1 VRLRTLLLILAA
13 LVALPA
19 ARLTG
24 LIPAAAAPRKVAVA
38 PPGAAARPPARPLP
52 STIPSTVPAVTTPT
66 TRPPTV
72 EYVPTV
78 VWTVA
83 RVRSTGVDVY
93 GDPTSPEAAL
103 HVTGQ
108 TEFGTPRVLPV
119 IGQQD
124 GWFEVRLPVRP
135 NNAVGWVR
143 TADVDQ
149 GAVADRIYVSLA
161 NRNLQWVHGQTPV
174 LQTTV
179 GLGSLGN
186 PTPPGEYYVTDI
198 IPSSGAYGPW
208 IVALNGHSETLTDF
222 EGGDARLA
230 VHGTNDP
237 SSIGATTSH
246 GCVHVPN
253 DIDSRLA
260 SVIQPGTLVE
270 VGY

>member
-1 VRLRTLLLILAA
+1 LLLAA
-13 LVALPA
+13 VAALPA

-24 LIPAAAAPRKVAVA
+24 LLPAAAAPRRVASAA
-38 PPGAAARPPARPLP
+38 PRAARPAPPALPATVP
-52 STIPSTVPAVTTPT
+52 STAAPLTTPT
-66 TRPPTV
+66 TKAPTV

-83 RVRSTGVDVY
+83 TVRSTGVDVY
-93 GDPTSPEAAL
+93 GDPSSADVAL
-103 HVTGQ
+103 HLTGQ
-108 TEFGTPRVLPV
+108 TEFGTARVLPV

-135 NNAVGWVR
+135 NNAAGWVR
-143 TADVDQ
+143 TTDVDQ
-149 GAVADRIYVSLA
+149 GSVGDRIYVSLA
-161 NRNLQWVHGQTPV
+161 NRSLEWLHGQTPV
-174 LQTTV
+174 LQTSV

-198 IPSSGAYGPW
+198 VPSSGAYGPW
-208 IVALNGHSETLTDF
+208 ILALNGHSETLTDF

-230 VHGTNDP
+230 IHGTNDP

-253 DIDSRLA
+253 AIDSRLA

>member
-1 VRLRTLLLILAA
+1 VRLRTLLILLAA
-13 LVALPA
+13 IAALPA

-24 LIPAAAAPRKVAVA
+24 LIPAAAAPRRV
-38 PPGAAARPPARPLP
+38 AAAPSRAAAPAATL
-52 STIPSTVPAVTTPT
+52 PSTVPSTAPPATTPT
-66 TRPPTV
+66 TRAPTV
-72 EYVPTV
+72 AFVPSV
-78 VWTVA
+78 AWTVA
-83 RVRSTGVDVY
+83 QVRSTGVDVY
-93 GDPTSPEAAL
+93 ADPTSTDVSL
-103 HVTGQ
+103 HVTAQ

-119 IGQQD
+119 IGQQA

-135 NNAVGWVR
+135 NTAVGWVR
-143 TADVDQ
+143 TTDVDQ
-149 GAVADRIYVSLA
+149 GSVGDRIYVSLA
-161 NRNLQWVHGQTPV
+161 NRTLRWDHGQTPV

-186 PTPPGEYYVTDI
+186 PTPPGEYYITDI

-208 IVALNGHSETLTDF
+208 TLALNGHSETLTDF

-230 VHGTNDP
+230 IHGTNDP